1 MRLRG
6 PLNYIGGKA
15 HMAKTIV
22 SLLDYS
28 VDSYIEPFFGSG
40 QVFFRK
46 PPHKIEVINDVNNDL
61 INFYLVWYEQ
71 KDKLIEVLERLPYS
85 EALYKRWIKEWYQGY
100 KGKDDFER
108 AIRYFFLLRS
118 SMLGEL
124 HSKAFLTSVGSNRAQ
139 VYYNAVELLNVTHE
153 RIKNAQIRNSDFR
166 DVLKTVKD
174 RPCLIYADP
183 PYFGYEEYYKHE
195 FTKQDHE
202 DLAKLL
208 NSLPNAKIIVSY
220 YYFDGIEDLYPKSK
234 WRYIEIRRYKDSSG
248 FARIRATTPSY
259 KNIRGYATEL
269 LILNYEPTKSIITAQ
284 VLDGA
289 I

>member
-1 MRLRG
+1 MMTNKATKRSMRLRG
-6 PLNYIGGKA
+6 PLKYIGGKA

-118 SMLGEL
+118 SMLGKL
-124 HSKAFLTSVGSNRAQ
+124 HSKTFSISVVTNKAQ

-234 WRYIEIRRYKDSSG
+234 WRYIEIRRYKDSS
-248 FARIRATTPSY
+248 SY
-259 KNIRGYATEL
+259 KNIREYATEL
-269 LILNYEPTKSIITAQ
+269 LILNYEPTKNICDTFS
-284 VLDGA
+284 DEHE
-289 I
+289 